1 MQDIHPIG
9 NTRFLL
15 DLLYFH
21 IIKKLSQIC
30 CDHHRLFV
38 GFNKRESPYLCNGD
52 CSFFKKNRCSNSGC
66 N

>member
-9 NTRFLL
+9 NTGSLL

-38 GFNKRESPYLCNGD
+38 GFNKR
-52 CSFFKKNRCSNSGC
+52 
-66 N
+66 